1 MVAIFLS
8 LLLITGFSAT
18 IAQEGNS
25 SISLGSSL
33 SPITKPYWLSGSGQF
48 AFGFYQIDGG
58 FAIGIWLEKIRQK
71 TVVWTA
77 NRDNPPLSKNVKL
90 FLANDGRLVLEQE
103 QGQQTALTN
112 NALFSASSASML
124 NTGNFVLYNSS
135 SNIIWQTFD
144 APTDTILPDQ
154 PLVAGNKLVSSSSE
168 TNHAR
173 GKFQL
178 IMQHDG
184 NLVQYPSDIPPKL
197 FLRNLTGIH
206 IKNLNGQGNTSDNFS
221 LYRLTLG
228 FDGILRL
235 YSHRLDQDDDNWSI
249 EWSPSSSN
257 CDPIGLCGLNA
268 YCTVKEHKAVC
279 TCPPGFDFL
288 DGRQPDLGCKR
299 NSSTDGCTSKNG
311 ETVDI
316 LQELGRVEWEDI
328 KNDTIT
334 SSRLKAGECK
344 GLVSKSANWAEE
356 NTCTS
361 LTCPAA
367 ILSRTRWQ
375 SSSMCFMHSWNTGF
389 AAICMA
395 ARLSQCRVAGASM
408 VMRKSL
414 ITCKYYLHVA
424 SSLVAF
430 QEHENFLPLTST
442 WEDNPYSILSLTK
455 TECRENCSKDCECE
469 AALFKEQEC
478 RKQKFPLRFGRERQD
493 NSGTTIIKERFGSS
507 NTTQVSK
514 RRKKQQGMGV
524 LIGSSVI
531 LAFAVGIL
539 AITGILIYR
548 SRVREYKN
556 IKNQGNDGLIEEVS
570 LRSYTYGELEKAT
583 NGFTDE
589 VGKGAFG
596 TVFKGVIDNGKT
608 VVAVKRQET
617 VVAKSEREF
626 RNEMK
631 AIGRTHHKNLVKL
644 FGYCHDG
651 TNLLLVYEYMSN
663 GSLADFLFKSRRKPS
678 WEEKTRIALNVAR
691 GILYLH
697 DECENQII
705 HCDIKPENILMDE
718 QKCTKIA
725 DFGLAKL
732 LMPNQTRTYTGIRGT
747 RGYVAPE
754 WHRNLPITLKA
765 DVYSFGIMLLEI
777 ICGRRN
783 VDVDLPEEEVVLA
796 NWVFDCFEAGE
807 LDRLVKDEQVEMN
820 KLERMVRV
828 GLWCIQEEPSFRPTM
843 KRVVLMLEG
852 TVEIP
857 APPSPTPFSSAM

>member
-1 MVAIFLS
+1 MVAIYLS
-8 LLLITGFSAT
+8 LLLITGFSAA
-18 IAQEGNS
+18 IHGQQGNS

-33 SPITKPYWLSGSGQF
+33 SPNTNPYWLSGSGQF
-48 AFGFYQIDGG
+48 AFGFYEKDDG
-58 FAIGIWLEKIRQK
+58 FAIGIWFQKIRQN

-77 NRDNPPLSKNVKL
+77 NRDNPPLPRNVTL
-90 FLANDGRLVLEQE
+90 LLTNDGRLVLEQE
-103 QGQQTALTN
+103 QGRKTALTDSLQS
-112 NALFSASSASML
+112 ASSASSASML
-124 NTGNFVLYNSS
+124 DTGNFVLYDSS
-135 SNIIWQTFD
+135 STIIWRTFD
-144 APTDTILPDQ
+144 SPTDTILPGQ
-154 PLVAGNKLVSSSSE
+154 PLLMGNDLISSISE
-168 TNHAR
+168 TNHSR
-173 GKFQL
+173 GKFRL
-178 IMQHDG
+178 VMQGDG
-184 NLVQYPSDIPPKL
+184 NLVQYPSGTPPKGDNAYWNSKTFDAGDNVSLNLDRNGQL
-197 FLRNLTGIH
+197 FLLNSTGFNIMNLTGQRNPSH
-206 IKNLNGQGNTSDNFS
+206 NFS
-221 LYRLTLG
+221 LYRLTLD

-235 YSHRLDQDDDNWSI
+235 YSRSLNQNDDDWSI
-249 EWSPSSSN
+249 EWSPTSN
-257 CDPIGLCGLNA
+257 HCDPTGLCGINA
-268 YCTVKEHKAVC
+268 YCTLQEQKAVC

-288 DGRQPDLGCKR
+288 DQGQHNLGCKR
-299 NSSTDGCTSKNG
+299 NSSADGCTSKNG
-311 ETVDI
+311 ETVDT
-316 LQELGRVEWEDI
+316 LQELESVE
-328 KNDTIT
+328 
-334 SSRLKAGECK
+334 
-344 GLVSKSANWAEE
+344 
-356 NTCTS
+356 
-361 LTCPAA
+361 
-367 ILSRTRWQ
+367 
-375 SSSMCFMHSWNTGF
+375 
-389 AAICMA
+389 
-395 ARLSQCRVAGASM
+395 
-408 VMRKSL
+408 
-414 ITCKYYLHVA
+414 
-424 SSLVAF
+424 
-430 QEHENFLPLTST
+430 
-442 WEDNPYSILSLTK
+442 WEDNPYSNLSLNK
-455 TECRENCSKDCECE
+455 IECREDCLKDCKCV
-469 AALFKEQEC
+469 AALFKDQTC
-478 RKQKFPLRFGRERQD
+478 RKQNFPLRFGRERQD
-493 NSGTTIIKERFGSS
+493 NSCITIIKISFGSS
-507 NTTQVSK
+507 NTTQVS
-514 RRKKQQGMGV
+514 RGRKKQQEMGV

-531 LAFAVGIL
+531 LAFALVIL

-548 SRVREYKN
+548 YRVWEYKK
-556 IKNQGNDGLIEEVS
+556 IKNQWNDGLIEEVT

-589 VGKGAFG
+589 VGEGAFG

-608 VVAVKRQET
+608 VVAVKRLET
-617 VVAKSEREF
+617 VVAESEREF

-651 TNLLLVYEYMSN
+651 TNRLLVYEYMSN

-678 WEEKTRIALNVAR
+678 WEEKTGIALNLAR

-765 DVYSFGIMLLEI
+765 DVYSFGIVLLEI
-777 ICGRRN
+777 VCGRRN
-783 VDVDLPEEEVVLA
+783 VDVELPEEEVVLA

-828 GLWCIQEEPSFRPTM
+828 GLWCIQYEPSFRPTM